1 MEISSKVFVDD
12 KVIDEVSKGIV
23 VVMFTLEDVDN
34 EGEVMVSSVD
44 VKG

>member
-1 MEISSKVFVDD
+1 MEISSKVSVDD
-12 KVIDEVSKGIV
+12 TVIDEVSKGIV

-44 VKG
+44 VNG